1 MELFVVTD
9 NIVQNEYTEPR
20 YYEQAIDAT
29 YIVGIYS
36 TREQAV
42 KEVERLEKLRDDS
55 GDPDMIDRHYY
66 GVQTFNLNENYSV
79 R

>member
-20 YYEQAIDAT
+20 YYTEAIDAT
-29 YIVGIYS
+29 YVVGIYS

-42 KEVERLEKLRDDS
+42 KEAERLEKLRDDS

-66 GVQTFNLNENYSV
+66 CVQTFNLNENYSIK
-79 R
+79 